1 MNSHSDGPGSALL
14 KKIYSLY
21 QEAMGEMDQVCKEK
35 CGYCCTCNVTLTSLE
50 AGFLINSLS
59 MEKRKDIQNRVRQ
72 KFPAKR
78 YIPKMTTNM
87 FARMCMENQDIPEEE
102 NDPAWGT
109 CPLLE
114 NDLCTIYES
123 RPFGCRAL
131 MSEIQCSK
139 GGYAKIPPLVLTL
152 NTLFLQVIEHL
163 DQKGFSGNLSDLL
176 AVVLSDISQTD
187 MPDQINDISSE
198 RLFVHNEK
206 ISVLMVPPEHQK
218 ELEPLIGKLQ
228 DLLKKKN

>member
-21 QEAMGEMDQVCKEK
+21 QEAMGEVSQVCRKK
-35 CGYCCTCNVTLTSLE
+35 CSSCCTCNVTLTSLE

-131 MSEIQCSK
+131 MSEIHCSK
-139 GGYAKIPPLVLTL
+139 EGYAKIPPLVLTL

-176 AVVLSDISQTD
+176 AVVLSDNSQTD